1 MMPTR
6 SVVSI
11 LIIIA
16 CFAIFLGLGLYH
28 LTYFGLEYDE
38 ALFINAALG
47 DLDGVTFVYY
57 KLFGITILTYSY
69 IGALKSWIF
78 ALIFKFFGVSL
89 WSIRLPMLILATVN
103 LGIAYRVVRQQV
115 NLSFALLFL
124 LVLSV
129 DLTFL
134 TLQRFDK
141 GPSAIETCIKLL
153 ILWVAVNPKLMW
165 ERKAWWVMFLMFLGV
180 FNKLNFIWFA
190 NAVFGVF
197 FLQHFNPILDF
208 LKRKISFEVLL
219 RSKLVRASV
228 VYLSFLL
235 LFFVA
240 LKLINVKPNGFSIAL
255 VGRRTIE
262 FFLDLK
268 YTLLQRNIFHVF
280 GWTYQHA
287 LGNFV
292 GNVVLGSTILMNIW
306 LYFTRKIAFKSLH
319 TQLLL
324 LLGLLT
330 IQYIITPDAQKI
342 WHIFVLFPMVTFFI
356 LHTFW
361 LFGALF
367 DRKVWFTLPVF
378 SLFFIGNLSATAL
391 FHQKINTSECVTE
404 IFIPEVKAVEQYL
417 ANEKSTNVI
426 TTDWGIHTQMQAFF
440 YNKHRFFEPFRM
452 FRYPKLFAA
461 WWQENKELLVNGK
474 EFVILQP
481 IGTDIQQPP
490 HYEYNVTFEEQW
502 TTDFIKFLKTEGFEV
517 NEEQLIRNSCGDRLF
532 VIYKAKTLQSV
543 SKSTHD
549 I

>member
-1 MMPTR
+1 MMSAR
-6 SVVSI
+6 SVVLK
-11 LIIIA
+11 LIMPT
-16 CFAIFLGLGLYH
+16 CFAVFIGLGFYH

-47 DLDGVTFVYY
+47 DLDGITFVYY

-78 ALIFKFFGVSL
+78 ALIFKLFGVSL
-89 WSIRLPMLILATVN
+89 WSIRLPMLMLAVVN
-103 LGIAYRVVRQQV
+103 LGLAYRIVRQHV
-115 NLSFALLFL
+115 NWQFALLFL
-124 LVLSV
+124 LVMSV

-141 GPSAIETCIKLL
+141 GPSAIEMCLKLL
-153 ILWVAVNPKLMW
+153 ILWFAVTPKLTW
-165 ERKAWWVMFLMFLGV
+165 SRRAWWVLFLMFLGV

-197 FLQHFNPILDF
+197 FLQHFSLVLD
-208 LKRKISFEVLL
+208 LL
-219 RSKLVRASV
+219 RQKIRFKDFICSKLVRASV
-228 VYLSFLL
+228 VYLLFLL

-240 LKLINVKPNGFSIAL
+240 LKLINVKPNGFSIEL

-262 FFLDLK
+262 LFFDLK

-287 LGNFV
+287 LWNFV
-292 GNVVLGSTILMNIW
+292 GNIVLGSTMLINIG
-306 LYFTRKIAFKSLH
+306 LYFARKVAFKSLH
-319 TQLLL
+319 TQVLL
-324 LLGLLT
+324 LLGLLM

-342 WHIFVLFPMVTFFI
+342 WHVFVLFPMVTFFI

-361 LFGALF
+361 LLGACF
-367 DRKVWFTLPVF
+367 NKPFWFALSIC
-378 SLFFIGNLSATAL
+378 SLFFIGNISATAL
-391 FHQKINTSECVTE
+391 FHQKINTAACVTE
-404 IFIPEVKAVEQYL
+404 IFIPEVKAVEHYL
-417 ANEKSTNVI
+417 DAEKPTNVI

-440 YNKHRFFEPFRM
+440 HSKHRFFEPFRM

-490 HYEYNVTFEEQW
+490 HYDYNVTFEEQW
-502 TTDFIKFLKTEGFEV
+502 TTDFINFLKTEGFEV
-517 NEEQLIRNSCGDRLF
+517 NEEQLIRNPCGDRLF
-532 VIYKAKTLQSV
+532 VIYKAKTLQSA